1 MKNNKNNRPNDVLNT
16 SAPQNLSLHEGL
28 KGAQGKKTKSQPSQ
42 QKSAAQNSGNKFATP
57 ATQKS
62 ANKNTKSQKAA
73 TGKGVSS
80 VRSDVADDRN
90 SLLKYTPL
98 KSKLKVMFL
107 GGVGEIGKNMTVFE
121 HGDSIVVID
130 AGMSFP
136 GSDMPGVDVV
146 IPDFTYL
153 VENRQKLKGILLT
166 HGHEDHIGAIPY
178 LVEKLGGKV
187 DIYGTKLT
195 LALVEN
201 KLVEHNSLNK
211 VNFVS
216 VSDKSVV
223 SLGDFTA
230 EFIHV
235 SHSVA
240 GSMAI
245 CLRTPVGVV
254 LHTGD
259 FKIDYTPLGNEIMN
273 LNRIAEVGKQG
284 VLLLMSESTNV
295 EKPGYTMSES
305 VVEDTM
311 NKVFHDAKGRRII
324 VATFASNVDR
334 IGMIIEL
341 AKLYK
346 RKIAVSGRSMVKYIE
361 TACRVGQMSVDNDMF
376 VDIDK
381 VGNIDDGKLVIL
393 STGSQ
398 GEPMSA
404 LTRMASGEFNKLQIG
419 TNDTIVISANPI
431 PGNER
436 DIYNVINKLYRLGA
450 VVVYSALSAVHVSGH
465 ACQEELK
472 LVYTLVKPKYFI
484 PIHGEYR
491 HLKQHAMLVEKLG
504 HKASNVIIP
513 DIGDCVELDKSTF
526 KVVGT
531 VVSGNV
537 MVDGLGVGDVGN
549 IVLKDRLSLAEEG
562 ILVCS
567 VGIDVK
573 HSKVVSQVEVA
584 SRGCFFAGDSTV
596 DNPLDE
602 LKGLLT
608 QEINATLKNGYGIS
622 AVKTAIQR
630 TAKHFFRV
638 KLKRNPVV
646 LPLVLEL

>member
-1 MKNNKNNRPNDVLNT
+1 MKNNSNKNSRAKDVLNT
-16 SAPQNLSLHEGL
+16 SVPATLSL
-28 KGAQGKKTKSQPSQ
+28 QGKSGYSRTEAGAKPS
-42 QKSAAQNSGNKFATP
+42 A
-57 ATQKS
+57 
-62 ANKNTKSQKAA
+62 KAA
-73 TGKGVSS
+73 KAGKKPSPANQNGNNANSKNNS
-80 VRSDVADDRN
+80 KRAGALKNDNAAKN
-90 SLLKYTPL
+90 SLLKYAPP

-121 HGDSIVVID
+121 YGDSIVVID

-136 GSDMPGVDVV
+136 GTDMPGVDVV

-153 VENRQKLKGILLT
+153 VENRQKIKGILLT

-178 LVEKLGGKV
+178 LVEKLGGKLEL
-187 DIYGTKLT
+187 YGTKLT

-201 KLVEHNSLNK
+201 KLLEHNLLNK
-211 VNFVS
+211 VVLVPVF
-216 VSDKSVV
+216 DKSVV
-223 SLGDFTA
+223 SLADFTA

-240 GSMAI
+240 GSVAI
-245 CLRTPVGVV
+245 CLRTPVGIV

-334 IGMIIEL
+334 LGMIIEL
-341 AKLYK
+341 AKQYK

-361 TACRVGQMSVDNDMF
+361 TACRVGQLTVGKDMF

-381 VGNIDDGKLVIL
+381 INNVDDGKLVIL

-404 LTRMASGEFNKLQIG
+404 LTRMASGEFNKVQIG
-419 TNDTIVISANPI
+419 ANDTIVISATPI

-472 LVYTLVKPKYFI
+472 LIYTLVKPKYFI
-484 PIHGEYR
+484 PVHGEYR

-513 DIGDCVELDKSTF
+513 DIGDCVELDNSTF
-526 KVVGT
+526 KVAKT

-549 IVLKDRLSLAEEG
+549 VVLKDRLSLAEEG
-562 ILVCS
+562 ILVCA
-567 VGIDVK
+567 VGIDVNN
-573 HSKVVSQVEVA
+573 SAIVSQVEVS
-584 SRGCFFAGDSTV
+584 SRGCFFAGDT
-596 DNPLDE
+596 DAQNPLDE
-602 LKGLLT
+602 LKSLLT
-608 QEINATLKNGYGIS
+608 QEIGATLKNGYGVA
-622 AVKTAIQR
+622 AVKSAIQR

-646 LPLVLEL
+646 LALVLEI